1 MSNITRQLR
10 CDEAVRRTV
19 YRDSL
24 GYWTIGVGRLVD
36 PAKAG
41 GGLRDTE
48 IDFMLAN
55 DIEDRVRALTAALP
69 WFTTLDEARQGVLLN
84 MAFQLGTVGLL
95 AFTTTLGYVRSGDY
109 AAAAK
114 AMSASKWA
122 QQTPQRAQRLADQ
135 MASGVWQFAKGT

>member
-1 MSNITRQLR
+1 MTNLTRQLR
-10 CDEAVRRTV
+10 GDEAVRRTA

-24 GYWTIGVGRLVD
+24 GLLTIGVGRLVD
-36 PAKAG
+36 PTKPG
-41 GGLRDTE
+41 GGLRDSE

-69 WFTTLDEARQGVLLN
+69 WFTTLDEARSGVLLN

-95 AFTTTLGYVRSGDY
+95 AFTGTLGYVRSGDY

-114 AMSASKWA
+114 AMLASKWA
-122 QQTPQRAQRLADQ
+122 KQTPERAERLATQ